1 MTEDLERI
9 IKDTLFDK
17 IEPFFITF
25 ADEIAAK
32 GMEKVALAASSLNAL
47 AWEPIEALKETGQD
61 ELLAFSLHVDAAFD
75 AIIEAHKAP
84 EDPQKLGGVTVESV
98 SHEGVEKV
106 SKARVMIPG
115 EIKDRDL
122 QNQFRLAINEA
133 FKQAE
138 IEQESPFFGK
148 VADRRID

>member
-25 ADEIAAK
+25 ADEISAK

-61 ELLAFSLHVDAAFD
+61 ELLAFF
-75 AIIEAHKAP
+75 I
-84 EDPQKLGGVTVESV
+84 TC
-98 SHEGVEKV
+98 
-106 SKARVMIPG
+106 
-115 EIKDRDL
+115 
-122 QNQFRLAINEA
+122 
-133 FKQAE
+133 
-138 IEQESPFFGK
+138 
-148 VADRRID
+148 